1 MAGVVLVIAAI
12 FYVAF
17 GLAALPGPGMLLG
30 WLGIETRAVQVM
42 NEIRASYGGLYLA
55 IGLLLFVCARNAELT
70 RAGLLV
76 VAVWMAGLAG
86 ARIFSVVLDGMPP
99 LLSQLS
105 FASEVVMSALAGAA
119 LAWG

>member
-17 GLAALPGPGMLLG
+17 GLAALAGPGMLVG
-30 WLGIETRAVQVM
+30 WLGIETRAVPVM
-42 NEIRASYGGLYLA
+42 SEIRASYGGLYLA
-55 IGLLLFVCARNAELT
+55 TGLLLVACARNEALT
-70 RAGLLV
+70 RPGLLV